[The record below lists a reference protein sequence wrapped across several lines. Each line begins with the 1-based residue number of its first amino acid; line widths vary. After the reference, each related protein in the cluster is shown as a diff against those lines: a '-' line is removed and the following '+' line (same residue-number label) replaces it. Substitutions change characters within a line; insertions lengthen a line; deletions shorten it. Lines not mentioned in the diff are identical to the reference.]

1 MHVLDQVKDS
11 DPIAHRGN
19 QTGSVRREEN
29 ISIAVNCSKQ
39 IRELPIILS

>member
-1 MHVLDQVKDS
+1 MYVLDQVKNS

-39 IRELPIILS
+39 IGKLPIIVS